1 MQVPSKLLSPNLH
14 CAVCRLP
21 RQERRRGNAA
31 KENELFMERF
41 LNPFKARAVYRLV
54 RYIEKSFVR
63 NIEATERC
71 LLQNRA
77 RHGCVSLYQQTAGLG
92 DHPRCDP
99 RGAGK
104 RITER
109 TATSVRGLSRDS
121 AASLLRVIMATMGY
135 QTVGIE
141 AVSLNHA
148 VMKVHTGATVNG
160 LKFDSRQT
168 PNRTGN
174 SRSYQNS
181 FCRVDARALASTQ
194 LGPDGLVQTYPRQRI
209 RKPDTDSIIRGSVY
223 VHVECYVHL
232 SIPVS
237 DAGPVQAPVQSAQLG
252 RADPDQRD
260 APERV
265 DDVVFAVVQ
274 VLRNAKSVVFSGIQ
288 TVLTQEPAPVGTL
301 HFEDMYL
308 VPLAAFQAQL
318 LMLTAAGDVQ
328 VLRFIECPGKLDQL

>member
-1 MQVPSKLLSPNLH
+1 
-14 CAVCRLP
+14 
-21 RQERRRGNAA
+21 
-31 KENELFMERF
+31 MERF

-71 LLQNRA
+71 LLQNKA

-92 DHPRCDP
+92 DAPSCDP

-109 TATSVRGLSRDS
+109 TTTSVRGLSRDR
-121 AASLLRVIMATMGY
+121 AATLLRVIMATLGY
-135 QTVGIE
+135 QTVGIDT
-141 AVSLNHA
+141 VSLNHA

-181 FCRVDARALASTQ
+181 FCRVAVRGLASTQ

-223 VHVECYVHL
+223 VHVECYVHV
-232 SIPVS
+232 SIPVA
-237 DAGPVQAPVQSAQLG
+237 DAGPRPVHAPVHSAQLG
-252 RADPDQRD
+252 RDRADPEQGP
-260 APERV
+260 APERA
-265 DDVVFAVVQ
+265 DDIVFAVVQ
-274 VLRNAKSVVFSGIQ
+274 VLRNAKAVVFSGIQ

-328 VLRFIECPGKLDQL
+328 ILRFIECPGKLDQL